1 MDLFLN
7 SIILFGEGLVAFHEA
22 SGPALESLRD
32 KEMLTLAAEGSIL
45 INKVIYTVML

>member
-22 SGPALESLRD
+22 SGLALESLRD
-32 KEMLTLAAEGSIL
+32 KEMLTLAAEGIIL
-45 INKVIYTVML
+45 INKVIHTVMP